1 MTPKN
6 GTQSSQ
12 NGSAASVPHRN
23 HKGAGRKPREGGT
36 TRTELRLT
44 QREREVLADLGL
56 GDMTAGLRVL
66 LTNSQQGIREL
77 VAQERGDKP
86 SSRLS
91 GAPASA
97 S

>member
-1 MTPKN
+1 MTPKKL
-6 GTQSSQ
+6 GRPHAATPQVRVSVTVPQSDIDFLRERY
-12 NGSAASVPHRN
+12 GSASR
-23 HKGAGRKPREGGT
+23 
-36 TRTELRLT
+36 
-44 QREREVLADLGL
+44 
-56 GDMTAGLRVL
+56 
-66 LTNSQQGIREL
+66 GIREL